1 MSIDFTPGMINTYH
15 GDIYNRTTDTDNVK
29 TPDTPMWPCDNQEEQ
44 QPINSPFSGEGYNPE
59 QYDLARQH
67 LPQIYAC
74 HTKHYIYKCRLLKNC
89 GSNCKSY

>member
-44 QPINSPFSGEGYNPE
+44 QPIN
-59 QYDLARQH
+59 
-67 LPQIYAC
+67 C
-74 HTKHYIYKCRLLKNC
+74 LKKDITLN
-89 GSNCKSY
+89 NLI